1 MTRRSETQPR
11 KDSSTLERHLGYQPE
26 TRSLADVLKNYE
38 LEVREAEQACG
49 PQVPALL
56 VGSGRPRKGQE
67 PGEIQV
73 KALKMP
79 TLFWMQLA
87 RKAEA
92 QGLSLHAAMRIAL
105 VEWAARH

>member
-1 MTRRSETQPR
+1 MVRRSETQPR
-11 KDSSTLERHLGYQPE
+11 GDRSNFEKHLGHQPE
-26 TRSLADVLKNYE
+26 IRSLADVQKNYE
-38 LEVREAEQACG
+38 LEVREIEQACG

-92 QGLSLHAAMRIAL
+92 QGLSLHAAMRIAQ
-105 VEWAARH
+105 VEWAGRH